1 MPAQEIFV
9 NRDFVT
15 LSAAKGRSVRQ
26 YLTGISLPTAAG
38 SRVRLNLDKLNKKA
52 TLRRHFLNEKSLGK
66 DLPPTVGSGAAL
78 QFWVNKNN
86 SAK

>member
-9 NRDFVT
+9 NRVFVT
-15 LSAAKGRSVRQ
+15 LSAAKGRSVPQ

-52 TLRRHFLNEKSLGK
+52 NLRRHFLNEKSHGDAPASDRREWDCLAVLG
-66 DLPPTVGSGAAL
+66 
-78 QFWVNKNN
+78 
-86 SAK
+86 